1 MALEYLRAH
10 CSRIGRPGCC
20 RNSVDSWLPAQ
31 FRPSYSAKWRSRQ
44 IGARPAK
51 PILPSRSLPESGS
64 GCPSKIVI
72 VIGRERASCEVEIVH
87 LFNPAEDELR
97 PLRRHHQ
104 VRQRVDQRI

>member
-51 PILPSRSLPESGS
+51 PILPSRSLPELGVRLSFKNCDS
-64 GCPSKIVI
+64 DRS
-72 VIGRERASCEVEIVH
+72 RARV
-87 LFNPAEDELR
+87 LR
-97 PLRRHHQ
+97 SRDRSPFQPRRRRIAPLRRHHQ
-104 VRQRVDQRI
+104 VRQRVDQRV